1 MIKLFGATDK
11 LYTTNGDIVL
21 KTTKAKVHKEDNG
34 DFYIS
39 VEAPLTYIDNLVPNN
54 IIVANTPQ
62 GEQAFR
68 ITNVENTR
76 TKIKIKAYHV
86 FYDSKNYL
94 IQDSYVVDKNC
105 NDALDHL
112 NSSTDN
118 TSPFTTISDITKIA
132 SYRCVRKSLYEAIQT
147 LLERWGGHLVRD
159 NWTIGIRA
167 NIGQDNGVTIRY
179 GKNLK
184 NIKATY
190 NWDNVVTKLMPVG
203 KDGLL
208 LNATDP
214 TASVYIESATQY
226 EIPYT
231 KTVTFDQS
239 NIVEDDYKD
248 EETGEL
254 DEDAYKQAL
263 VNDLAEKGQSYLAT
277 NSIPVVNYTLSANV
291 EKVSDIGDTIE
302 VVDEKLGINITT
314 NIISFEYDCILN
326 KYIQIE
332 FGNFTPTLSGLMNSI
347 TSQTQQIVDESTAT
361 LQITLGQELED
372 ATGQIWD
379 ALGNSYVIYEGD
391 KILVVDSLPKE
402 TATNVIMIN
411 NGGIGFSNSGIN
423 GTFNSAWT
431 IDNVLNMEQIN
442 VINLTADLI
451 KGGTLKLGSNLNQN
465 GQLEVYDEANTLI
478 AELNK
483 SGLKMYGVD
492 GSYIL
497 MNNTVGFAGYDRL
510 DNPIYWVSKDEFHQ
524 KKSVIEEEITLC
536 NKMRFIPIEIYDN
549 NNNLVNDGI
558 GLVSVS
564 GGGN

>member
-1 MIKLFGATDK
+1 MIKLFDATDK
-11 LYTTNGDIVL
+11 IYTSNGNKIIL
-21 KTTKAKVHKEDNG
+21 PTKAKVHKEDNG
-34 DFYIS
+34 DFYIN
-39 VEAPLTYIDNLVPNN
+39 VEAPLSYIDDLVPNS
-54 IIVANTPQ
+54 ILVANTPQ
-62 GEQAFR
+62 GDQPFR

-76 TKIKIKAYHV
+76 TKIKVKAYHV
-86 FYDSKNYL
+86 FYDSENYL

-112 NSSTDN
+112 NNSTDN
-118 TSPFTTISDITKIA
+118 TSPFTTISDVTKIN
-132 SYRCVRKSLYEAIQT
+132 SYRCVRKSLYEAIQV
-147 LLERWGGHLVRD
+147 LLERYGGHLTRD
-159 NWTIGIRA
+159 SWTIGIRA
-167 NIGQDNGVTIRY
+167 SIGQDNGVTIRY

-184 NIKATY
+184 DIKATY
-190 NWDNVVTKLMPVG
+190 NWDNVCTKLLPVG

-214 TASVYIESATQY
+214 TASVYLQSTTQY

-231 KTVTFDQS
+231 KTVSFDQS

-263 VNDLAEKGQSYLAT
+263 VNDLAEQGQNYLAI

-314 NIISFEYDCILN
+314 NIISFEYDCILD
-326 KYIQIE
+326 KYTQIE
-332 FGNFTPTLSGLMNSI
+332 FGNFTPTLSGLMNNIS
-347 TSQTQQIVDESTAT
+347 SQTQQIVDESTAT
-361 LQITLGQELED
+361 LQITLGQKLED

-402 TATNVIMIN
+402 TARNVIMIN
-411 NGGIGFSNSGIN
+411 NGGIAFGQNGIN
-423 GTFNSAWT
+423 GNFSSAWT
-431 IDNVLNMEQIN
+431 IDNVLNMQNIN

-465 GQLEVYDEANTLI
+465 GQLEVYDEANSLI
-478 AELNK
+478 AQLNK
-483 SGLKMYGVD
+483 DGLKMYGVD

-497 MNNTVGFAGYDRL
+497 MNNTVGFSGYDRL
-510 DNPIYWVSKDEFHQ
+510 GNQIYWVSKDEFHQ

-536 NKMRFIPIEIYDN
+536 NKMRFIPITITDN
-549 NNNLVNDGI
+549 NNNVVNDGI
-558 GLVSVS
+558 GLVSVA